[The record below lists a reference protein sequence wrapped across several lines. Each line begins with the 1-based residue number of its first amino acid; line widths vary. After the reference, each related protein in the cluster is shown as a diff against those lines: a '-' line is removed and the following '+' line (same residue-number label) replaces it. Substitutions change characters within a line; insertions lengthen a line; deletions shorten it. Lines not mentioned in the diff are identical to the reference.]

1 MKLMIAIVNDADYDR
16 IAHTLTDEQ
25 YRVTCIAST
34 GGLFRRGSTTL
45 LMGLEESRINRAVE
59 IIKKQLPALKARV
72 LRKPIFS
79 YYPSRNIFECDPN
92 DVRKLCHVI

>member
-16 IAHTLTDEQ
+16 IAHSLTDEQ

-59 IIKKQLPALKARV
+59 IINENSASPEGPGTQKA
-72 LRKPIFS
+72 
-79 YYPSRNIFECDPN
+79 NIFVLSIKEYIR
-92 DVRKLCHVI
+92 V

>member
-16 IAHTLTDEQ
+16 IAHRLTDEQ

-45 LMGLEESRINRAVE
+45 LIGLEEDKIERAAE
-59 IIKKQLPALKARV
+59 IIKENSTSTEGEGTQKATIFVLNIKEYIRV
-72 LRKPIFS
+72 
-79 YYPSRNIFECDPN
+79 
-92 DVRKLCHVI
+92 